1 MKKELVFASMMVEY
15 AISHGYSIGEL
26 NEYFRERV
34 FEMGFNWDDSFNE
47 GLDVIDSLYSHLSAL
62 RKYDFSK
69 HPFV

>member
-47 GLDVIDSLYSHLSAL
+47 
-62 RKYDFSK
+62 
-69 HPFV
+69 